1 MKLLEYKGYDVLLG
15 GLLMALALVFPVIFH
30 MVGLGSSFLPM
41 FYPVMAA
48 GFILAFPAALAVG
61 LMSPLVSALLT
72 GMPPFFPPI
81 AFIMMVEGVVLTVL
95 PVLLYQRFKMNI
107 WVSAVLTMAADRL
120 VLLLSV
126 LLLSR
131 LLQLP
136 EGVLTVTALIR
147 GIPGTLLIPLV
158 IPTVIKQVEPKMK
171 LIRIM
176 E

>member
-1 MKLLEYKGYDVLLG
+1 MKLLEYRGYDVLLG

-41 FYPVMAA
+41 FFPVMAA
-48 GFILAFPAALAVG
+48 GFILALPAAVVVG
-61 LMSPLVSALLT
+61 FMSPLVSALLT

-81 AFIMMVEGVVLTVL
+81 AFIMMVEGVVLAAL
-95 PVLLYQRFKMNI
+95 PVFLYQRYKMNI
-107 WVSAVLTMAADRL
+107 WATAVIAMLVDRL
-120 VLLLSV
+120 VLLISV

-147 GIPGTLLIPLV
+147 GIPGTILIPLV
-158 IPTVIKQVEPKMK
+158 IPAVIKQVEPKMK